1 MPKPPASAANLQRLP
16 GSVYSPLRAS
26 GEGVPRSLCPL
37 HVGDTW
43 LGPPTGARVEDLR
56 ADAHP
61 GLNRYTETRGL
72 PELLDALVLKLRLRN
87 GFAAERESVLVTAGA
102 TAGLGCA
109 LAAIADPGDEVLV
122 LAPFWPLIR
131 GIAQA
136 FGAVPVEVPFFDRVH
151 SAGEA
156 LAAIREKLGPRSVAL
171 YLSSPS
177 NPSGRVLPRAWL
189 EAIAELARRENL
201 WLLSDEVYEDYVYRG
216 EHVSLLS
223 LAPERSIGAFS
234 FSKAYG
240 MAGNRIGYLAGPAP
254 QIALA
259 HKFGTHSYYC
269 APAPSQLAALG
280 ALREGAGWVAEARRL
295 YAEVGSEAARRLGLP
310 APEGSTFLFVDVSAT
325 LDARGLF
332 GFLED
337 CAADGVA
344 LAPGSSSGAAYGS
357 WVRLCY
363 TAAPPEQVLS
373 AVSVVAKLLGR

>member
-1 MPKPPASAANLQRLP
+1 MPKPPASAANLKRLP
-16 GSVYSPLRAS
+16 GSVYSPLRSS
-26 GEGVPRSLCPL
+26 GEGVPPSLCPL

-43 LGPPTGARVEDLR
+43 LLPPPGARMEDLR
-56 ADAHP
+56 TQDHA
-61 GLNRYTETRGL
+61 GLNRYTETRGE
-72 PELLDALVLKLRLRN
+72 PELIDALVEKLRARN
-87 GFAAERESVLVTAGA
+87 GFAAERESLLVTAGA

-109 LAAIADPGDEVLV
+109 LAGVADPGDEVLI

-136 FGAVPVEVPFFDRVH
+136 LGATPVEVPFFDRVA
-151 SAGEA
+151 SRDEA
-156 LAAIREKLGPRSVAL
+156 LAAIRERLTPRSVAL

-189 EAIAELARRENL
+189 EALAELARSENL

-223 LAPERSIGAFS
+223 LAPERSIACFS

-240 MAGNRIGYLAGPAP
+240 MAGNRIGYLAGPP
-254 QIALA
+254 QQVALA
-259 HKFGTHSYYC
+259 HRFGTHTYYC
-269 APAPSQLAALG
+269 APAPSQRAALQV
-280 ALREGAGWVAEARRL
+280 LRHGAGWVDEARRL
-295 YAEVGSEAARRLGLP
+295 YAEVGSEAARRLGL
-310 APEGSTFLFVDVSAT
+310 AEPEGSTFLFLDVAQA
-325 LDARGLF
+325 LDSRGLF

-344 LAPGSSSGAAYGS
+344 LAPGSSSGSAYES

-363 TAAPPEQVLS
+363 TSAPPEQVLS
-373 AVSVVAKLLGR
+373 AVSVVAKRLAR